1 MRVGHIN
8 LYRTED
14 GGSRWEKVAGK
25 GTSTHEDQQSVIFD
39 HNDSKYVYLSNDGGV
54 FRSMILWPRK
64 ASVQFRQKQLQAA
77 MHRVRKKKVGT
88 ILLWDI
94 SEHFN

>member
-25 GTSTHEDQQSVIFD
+25 VLLHMKIKSVIFD
-39 HNDSKYVYLSNDGGV
+39 HNDSKYVYLSNDGGA